1 MKFYR
6 IPCARSGTRDTR
18 TPTSVVNASRV
29 ISTIAPV
36 LFVLTSGLT
45 FAGEPQSDAV
55 SQFVDTVMVGRHVY
69 GRQQQKGV
77 VEVGDDKAAIDRF
90 IASVLVPNPKSI
102 APAVDAEMNAQ
113 VRSAQEQFIQDV
125 LQRR

>member
-6 IPCARSGTRDTR
+6 IPCARSGTRDNR
-18 TPTSVVNASRV
+18 TPTPVVNASRV

-55 SQFVDTVMVGRHVY
+55 SQFVDTVMTGRHVY
-69 GRQQQKGV
+69 GRQQQKEMA
-77 VEVGDDKAAIDRF
+77 EVGDDKAAIDRF
-90 IASVLVPNPKSI
+90 IASVLVPNPKST
-102 APAVDAEMNAQ
+102 APVVDAEMDEQ

-125 LQRR
+125 LHRR